1 VPRATGELAVPSPP
15 AFRLFA
21 YGTLQV
27 SEVLQAVIGGE
38 RRSSVPALLPGFRR
52 FCVPGKPYPAIVA
65 DASGAVSGLLY
76 DGLSMAE
83 LELLDYYEGE
93 LYERRELQVTVP
105 SGELLAESYVLRQEH
120 GALIADTGWDLG
132 EFERE
137 HLASYLQ
144 RLEHTR
150 RAP

>member
-1 VPRATGELAVPSPP
+1 MRGVVESERSSAAT
-15 AFRLFA
+15 FRLFA
-21 YGTLQV
+21 YGTLQIP
-27 SEVLQAVIGGE
+27 EVLQAVIGGE
-38 RRSSVPALLPGFRR
+38 RRGTPALLSGFRR

-65 DASGAVSGLLY
+65 EPGAAVPGLLY
-76 DGLSMAE
+76 AGLSAAE

-93 LYERRELQVTVP
+93 LYERRQLTVAVP

-120 GALIADTGWDLG
+120 AALIAGVAWDLG
-132 EFERE
+132 EFERV

-144 RLEHTR
+144 RLGHTR

>member
-1 VPRATGELAVPSPP
+1 MSGKSGMSGRPT
-15 AFRLFA
+15 FRLFA

-27 SEVLQAVIGGE
+27 PEVLQAVIGGQ
-38 RRSSVPALLPGFRR
+38 RRGEPALLNGFRR

-65 DASGAVSGLLY
+65 DVSSAVPGLLY
-76 DGLSMAE
+76 EGLSAAD

-93 LYERRELQVTVP
+93 LYERRELPVKVQ
-105 SGELLAESYVLRQEH
+105 SSELVAKCYVLGEAH
-120 GALIADTGWDLG
+120 ATLIVDAAWDLR